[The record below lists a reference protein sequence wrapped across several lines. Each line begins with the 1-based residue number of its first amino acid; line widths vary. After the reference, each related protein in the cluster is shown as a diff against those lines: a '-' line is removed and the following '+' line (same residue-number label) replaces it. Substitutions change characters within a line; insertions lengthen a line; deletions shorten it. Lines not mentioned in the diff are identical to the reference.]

1 MRPLLVTL
9 TTTTALIL
17 AGCSEKVSEETASEA
32 QSYNVGSPPLAREA
46 SAGIGA
52 PDISPHAAPGVAFS
66 YRYAFVLPDK
76 SISAVQEQHAAACEK
91 LGPARCR
98 ITGMRYTVIDEDQIT
113 GELAFKLAPDLAR
126 AFGKEGIVAVEKAE
140 GKLVDAAIE
149 GEDVGT
155 QITASQTRSG
165 EFTAELA
172 RLDQRLAG
180 KGLSEA
186 ERNELRNRAEN
197 IRQQLAAEQDTRR
210 DSEDRL
216 ANTPM
221 NFRYSSDAGFRL
233 GTNPFAEG
241 AATAWNSFGAM
252 LGFVLLAV
260 GALLPWLLLVAL
272 LVWIW
277 RSRPIRKLRQWV
289 RRPSTEEVTPDTD

>member
-17 AGCSEKVSEETASEA
+17 AGCSEKVSEEAASDA
-32 QSYNVGSPPLAREA
+32 QSYNIGSPPPAREA
-46 SAGIGA
+46 AAAIGA

-98 ITGMRYTVIDEDQIT
+98 ITGMHYTLIDEDRIT

-126 AFGKEGIVAVEKAE
+126 AFGKEGIAAVEKAE

-149 GEDVGT
+149 GDDVGT
-155 QITASQTRSG
+155 QITASQSRSG

-172 RLDQRLAG
+172 RLDQRLAD
-180 KGLSEA
+180 KGLSDA

-210 DSEDRL
+210 DGEDRL

-221 NFRYSSDAGFRL
+221 NFRYSGDAGFRL

-272 LVWIW
+272 LVWAW

-289 RRPSTEEVTPDTD
+289 RRSSTEGVTPDAD